1 MNAGDVWI
9 DELEGK
15 AIPDR
20 SMDRYA
26 TVWFGD
32 GSSAQAYCP
41 TFLLRPFGA
50 YRNLIPMAKNTVPR
64 EALLA
69 LTNMRAN
76 QKRRT

>member
-1 MNAGDVWI
+1 MNAVVRMADG
-9 DELEGK
+9 
-15 AIPDR
+15 R
-20 SMDRYA
+20 S
-26 TVWFGD
+26 VE
-32 GSSAQAYCP
+32 AYCP